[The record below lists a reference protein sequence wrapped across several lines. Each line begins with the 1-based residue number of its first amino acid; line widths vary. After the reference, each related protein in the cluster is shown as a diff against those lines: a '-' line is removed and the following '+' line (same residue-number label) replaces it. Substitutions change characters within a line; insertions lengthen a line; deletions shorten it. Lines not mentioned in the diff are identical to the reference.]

1 MKNTFINKFDSLIKI
16 SISGRGVNRFIDRLY
31 KNKINMYDINKISR
45 NKVIL
50 KVNYYDYERITKLK
64 SIYEINSM
72 NTYGIIKIKKLVN
85 KNRFMIISLLFSF
98 FVIMFLSNIIFNI
111 NIVHSSKEIRNL
123 ISRELESNG
132 IKKYGFKK
140 EYSDLQKI
148 KEKILK
154 NNKDKL
160 EWLEIEN
167 IGTTVRVKCEERIL
181 NSNEKVYPY
190 QNIVAQKDGIVNN
203 IYAKDGFIK
212 YEIGD
217 YVKKGDVLISGEIY
231 DPNGKFL
238 GLSEAL
244 GDVYAEVWY
253 KVHITYPLYY
263 SEIKYT
269 GNKINSYDL
278 VFLNKRFSLKKDKFK
293 DEVITDKVVVSNNI
307 FNIGIFKSKKEEVE
321 KIDSINTYSSAL
333 IEAENKAKTTIEE
346 RLGEKEKILYQK
358 TLSFL
363 EKDSTIEADI
373 FFSVVEKIS
382 KPVEIKEEDYK
393 ELEEEKE
400 E

>member
-333 IEAENKAKTTIEE
+333 IEAENKAKEE
-346 RLGEKEKILYQK
+346 VKYRESIKDKSEVSKIVNKKKKENKR
-358 TLSFL
+358 TNR
-363 EKDSTIEADI
+363 
-373 FFSVVEKIS
+373 
-382 KPVEIKEEDYK
+382 
-393 ELEEEKE
+393 
-400 E
+400 